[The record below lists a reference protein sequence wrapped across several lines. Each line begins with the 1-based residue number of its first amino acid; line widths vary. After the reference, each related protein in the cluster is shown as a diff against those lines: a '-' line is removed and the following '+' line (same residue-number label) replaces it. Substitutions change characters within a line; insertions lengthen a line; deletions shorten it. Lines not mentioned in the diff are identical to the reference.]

1 MTVHYIRQTC
11 PDSNDS
17 RQLLS
22 RSGVGPTV
30 AVSSSLGYGKV
41 TESLCVKENGRSGV
55 RVSHFTIYTISVVRH
70 KSRLLCRCPRSELFV
85 PQLNVITLI
94 TIKLSDHIL
103 GSYEER
109 PSVQS
114 LAERLWQTQSFII
127 PSEWAVVRQAN
138 LRITGQTRAVIWQ
151 FASAVK
157 YFAKC
162 KLSFSKKEKGILRV

>member
-127 PSEWAVVRQAN
+127 PSE
-138 LRITGQTRAVIWQ
+138 
-151 FASAVK
+151 
-157 YFAKC
+157 
-162 KLSFSKKEKGILRV
+162 